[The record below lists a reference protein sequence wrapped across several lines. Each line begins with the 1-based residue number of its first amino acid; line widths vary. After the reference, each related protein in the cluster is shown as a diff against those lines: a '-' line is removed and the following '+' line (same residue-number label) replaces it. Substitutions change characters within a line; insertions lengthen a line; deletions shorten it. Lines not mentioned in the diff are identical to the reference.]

1 MIVVCYDLEEVLG
14 VSNRIMITA
23 QGKQTGILNHDEAND
38 VSVVELATI

>member
-14 VSNRIMITA
+14 VSNHIMITA